1 MLRFHCFDET
11 EHLTVLYIKIQ
22 GVGSMKN
29 FNLSGLF
36 LILFFVIVL
45 ISAAPDTV
53 RASQHRALAGF
64 LEFNDASG
72 GSYAPYFDRNGRLV
86 SFVSENISD
95 YSQRAG
101 LTRESAV
108 AAAREFLAAN
118 AELFGV
124 CAPASLEV
132 EKVFLTANIAH
143 VLFSHYIGGKKVLGS
158 EISLHINAA
167 GNAVAAN
174 NNYLPITVKDPVRE
188 PALSGEDAA
197 AIASAYNKCE
207 KIRGRVR
214 VGDVAYNASGAL
226 VYRVEIPSQKPLGD
240 FVCVVDAGTGKV
252 LENRNILQR
261 ADPLGSVYLS
271 NPMKCKVTMEPLK
284 YLKLA
289 PDKKRLTGRWA
300 NVVNDKWVIIYPNEG
315 DNYNYNATDSNFDEL
330 NAYYHTNI
338 AHDYFAKFAFTA
350 IDRPIKVI
358 VHFGAQQDNAFYSPI
373 EHVMGFG
380 DGRTYN
386 SFAKEESI
394 IYHEYCHA
402 VTNAIAAL
410 NYESESGAINEAF
423 SDYFAGSMTNDPE
436 TGEWLAAKIKKPFLR
451 TMENSSH
458 YPEDIT
464 NEVHID
470 SQILSAALW
479 DLREVIGAGD
489 CDRLVHFS
497 IYYLQGK
504 PAAKFSDELL
514 ALVASDREHFGGKY
528 GVTIK
533 KVMAARGIA
542 VTGTSRAEIEKAL
555 KFEALNGNETAARL
569 IEY

>member
-1 MLRFHCFDET
+1 
-11 EHLTVLYIKIQ
+11 
-22 GVGSMKN
+22 MKK
-29 FNLSGLF
+29 FNLSGMF
-36 LILFFVIVL
+36 LILFLAFIL
-45 ISAAPDTV
+45 ISVASDIV

-86 SFVSENISD
+86 SFMSENISD
-95 YSQRAG
+95 YSLRAG

-108 AAAREFLAAN
+108 AEAREFLAAN

-124 CAPASLEV
+124 CAPARLEV
-132 EKVFLTANIAH
+132 EKVFLTVNIAH

-158 EISLHINAA
+158 EISLHMNAA
-167 GNAVAAN
+167 GKAVAAN
-174 NNYLPITVKDPVRE
+174 NNYLPVTVKDPGRA
-188 PALSGEDAA
+188 PALSGEEAA
-197 AIASAYNKCE
+197 VIASAYNKCE
-207 KIRGRVR
+207 KTRGPART
-214 VGDVAYNASGAL
+214 GEAAYHSSGAL
-226 VYRVEIPSQKPLGD
+226 AYRVEIPSQKPLGD

-252 LENRNILQR
+252 LENRNILMNS
-261 ADPLGSVYLS
+261 DPLGSVYLS
-271 NPMKCKVTMEPLK
+271 NPMKSKVTMEPLK
-284 YLKLA
+284 YLTLA

-338 AHDYFAKFAFTA
+338 AHDYFAKFGFTA
-350 IDRPIKVI
+350 LDSPIKVI
-358 VHFGAQQDNAFYSPI
+358 VHFGTQQDNAFYSPLD
-373 EHVMGFG
+373 HVMGFG

-410 NYESESGAINEAF
+410 DYESESGAINEAF

-436 TGEWLAAKIKKPFLR
+436 TGEWLAAKIKKPYLR

-470 SQILSAALW
+470 SQILSAAFW
-479 DLREVIGAGD
+479 DLRKAIGAGD

-514 ALVASDREHFGGKY
+514 ALVAADREHFGGRHE
-528 GVTIK
+528 GVIK
-533 KVMAARGIA
+533 NIMAARGITIPRGRPGDIEKGLKFA
-542 VTGTSRAEIEKAL
+542 ALESECDASVGERRAE
-555 KFEALNGNETAARL
+555 
-569 IEY
+569 